1 MSESSKL
8 IIEFDESK
16 NVRIYF
22 RSQWV
27 SNWKKNSEK
36 IERTKIEI
44 HDWKFDDI
52 TVKTDRQITENREND
67 LWKPTETNIGFL
79 CLYSWKKYEILIFCR
94 YNIYE

>member
-8 IIEFDESK
+8 IIEFDEGK
-16 NVRIYF
+16 NVGIYF

-52 TVKTDRQITENREND
+52 TVKIDRQIT
-67 LWKPTETNIGFL
+67 
-79 CLYSWKKYEILIFCR
+79 
-94 YNIYE
+94 